1 MRLVAFVLGIALA
14 GQVLASQDPAIPKE
28 DPRAIIDRLRSKRFP
43 ETEDRLE
50 AKDVGA
56 RAQML
61 QDRIIEDL
69 DKLLDQSDDNTG
81 RRRSSGNADRNRSKD
96 AAAQKPGE
104 VKTKAA
110 PSIGTQADKNDK
122 RGDNLATDREPRKA
136 STVAE
141 PARDTWLPLPARKRQ
156 EMDAY
161 GKDKPLPKYEQLVGE
176 YFRTIAEQKRK

>member
-14 GQVLASQDPAIPKE
+14 GQALASQDPTLPKE
-28 DPRAIIDRLRSKRFP
+28 DPRAIIERLRNKRFP

-50 AKDVGA
+50 AKDLGD

-69 DKLLDQSDDNTG
+69 DKLLDQNDDNG
-81 RRRSSGNADRNRSKD
+81 RSSGGASRSRPKDAGRNASKPTASRKEGKGSPAPDKTAKRGDGLGADRN
-96 AAAQKPGE
+96 P
-104 VKTKAA
+104 
-110 PSIGTQADKNDK
+110 P
-122 RGDNLATDREPRKA
+122 KA
-136 STVAE
+136 STMAE
-141 PARDTWLPLPARKRQ
+141 SAREAWSPLPARKRQ